1 MSIYDNLQPTSWHY
15 HEHFAPETAAPQRN
29 PEQAVIDAI
38 DELVNESLA
47 HGPTDDYNDP
57 FDETC
62 PVCGGEW
69 HGLPYNEDYG
79 GCPGA
84 HAAPEQRAAYQ
95 ARQADDLDLWT
106 DVGYAS
112 SALTFTSYGGDV
124 ARISVPPQPYNWLPH
139 VQLITAAGGVP
150 YVCQVS
156 DVWLSHDMRCNQCQR
171 HLGTVTT
178 NIEQLDV
185 TCPECQD
192 MINRSRR
199 QGDST

>member
-1 MSIYDNLQPTSWHY
+1 MSIYGNLQPTSWHY
-15 HEHFAPETAAPQRN
+15 YEHFAPRHVLGADQAPPPESAAPHRN
-29 PEQAVIDAI
+29 PEQTVIDAI

-62 PVCGGEW
+62 PVCSGEW
-69 HGLPYNEDYG
+69 HGLPYDEDYG

-84 HAAPEQRAAYQ
+84 YATPEQCEAYQ
-95 ARQADDLDLWT
+95 ARQADSFDLWT

-112 SALTFTSYGGDV
+112 SALTFTSYGGEV
-124 ARISVPPQPYNWLPH
+124 AR
-139 VQLITAAGGVP
+139 

-156 DVWLSHDMRCNQCQR
+156 DAWISHDMRCGQCQR